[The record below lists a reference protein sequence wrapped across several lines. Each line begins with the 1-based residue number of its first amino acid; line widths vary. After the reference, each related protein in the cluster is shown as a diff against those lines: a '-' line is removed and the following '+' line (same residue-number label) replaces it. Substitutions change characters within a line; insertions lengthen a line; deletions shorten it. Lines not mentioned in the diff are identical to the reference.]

1 MVLMAMIKMMMERKV
16 KTLRVGEP
24 LESRFQTVEEIS
36 VLQFMGSQK
45 VRHN

>member
-1 MVLMAMIKMMMERKV
+1 MMKMMMERKV

-36 VLQFMGSQK
+36 EVQRVGKS
-45 VRHN
+45 V